1 MDLKRFM
8 PGEQYEVGS
17 SLGAVLLAERW
28 AEPVAIDEPGLV
40 VPFSEGDPFMS
51 RVMDASS
58 PPNLVR
64 ETHPPYTDQLD
75 IAPDLERRRRRRS
88 ND

>member
-17 SLGAVLLAERW
+17 SLGAVLLAEGW

-40 VPFSEGDPFMS
+40 VPFSESDPFMA

-64 ETHPPYTDQLD
+64 ETHPPYTDQLA
-75 IAPDLERRRRRRS
+75 IAPDLERRKRRRS
-88 ND
+88 KD